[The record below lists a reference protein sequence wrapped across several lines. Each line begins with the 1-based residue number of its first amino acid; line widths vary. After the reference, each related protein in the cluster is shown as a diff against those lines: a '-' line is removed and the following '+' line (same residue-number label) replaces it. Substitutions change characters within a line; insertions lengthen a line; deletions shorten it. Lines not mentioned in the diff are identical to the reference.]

1 MPERAQ
7 EGDVFELNTGNR
19 KQGFEIE
26 RSRDSER
33 VQLFE
38 AIDRV
43 SSEAIDRVSSEG
55 CPQHC
60 ISCAAFWTAGG
71 DTRGEAS

>member
-1 MPERAQ
+1 MPKERVG

-19 KQGFEIE
+19 KRGFEIE

-43 SSEAIDRVSSEG
+43 SSEAIDRVSSALDQLRSVLDG
-55 CPQHC
+55 R
-60 ISCAAFWTAGG
+60 
-71 DTRGEAS
+71 RGY

>member
-1 MPERAQ
+1 MPKERAR
-7 EGDVFELNTGNR
+7 EGDVFE
-19 KQGFEIE
+19 
-26 RSRDSER
+26 ER

>member
-43 SSEAIDRVSSEG
+43 SSALDQLRSVLDG
-55 CPQHC
+55 RRRH
-60 ISCAAFWTAGG
+60 
-71 DTRGEAS
+71 

>member
-43 SSEAIDRVSSEG
+43 SSEAIDRVSSEAIDRVSSALYQLRSVLDG
-55 CPQHC
+55 R
-60 ISCAAFWTAGG
+60 
-71 DTRGEAS
+71 RGH